1 MIFHDSI
8 QEAKQYGRDAV
19 KEMTARN
26 IPATP
31 DNYAVWYAYVSGRD
45 PDLSRM
51 ISILDGNGQSF
62 TAAICSDL
70 YNKSFASGIDEAA
83 LNATTDRIESEM
95 KRILSYV
102 GEAGQGAA
110 NYSTTLATAHGDI
123 LDSKNVESLTS
134 AVTKVLTETRKMEE
148 MNKNLEHQL
157 ANSTDEIGQLRD
169 DLEDMRKEAMTDALT
184 GIANRKLFDMELRDL
199 AKEAQ
204 ETGDELSLLML
215 DIDHF
220 KKFNDTYGHQTGD
233 QVLKLLASTMTKTVK
248 GDDIPARYGGE
259 EFCVILPGTNLKDA
273 TAVAENIRQRVSSKT
288 LVNRTTKEDLGKL
301 TISIGVGQ
309 FDLGESLADLIKRA
323 DQALYEAKH
332 SGRDCVKTQN
342 DIGANTQTFN

>member
-1 MIFHDSI
+1 MIFHDSKD
-8 QEAKQYGRDAV
+8 EAKEYGHDAFQ
-19 KEMTARN
+19 EMASRN

-45 PDLSRM
+45 PDLMRM
-51 ISILDGNGQSF
+51 ITILDDNAQEYTS
-62 TAAICSDL
+62 AICADL
-70 YNKSFASGIDEAA
+70 YNKSFAAGVDEAT
-83 LNATTDRIESEM
+83 LNATTNRIESEM
-95 KRILSYV
+95 KRILGYV

-110 NYSTTLATAHGDI
+110 EYSTTLATAHGDI
-123 LDSKNVESLTS
+123 LDSKDVTSLTN
-134 AVTKVLTETRKMEE
+134 AVTKVLSETRKMEKI
-148 MNKNLEHQL
+148 NQNLEHKL
-157 ANSTDEIGQLRD
+157 ASSTEEIGQLRD

-199 AKEAQ
+199 AREAM

-220 KKFNDTYGHQTGD
+220 KKFNDNYGHQTGD
-233 QVLKLLASTMTKTVK
+233 QVLKLLASTMTKSVK
-248 GDDIPARYGGE
+248 GGDIPARYGGE

-309 FDLGESLADLIKRA
+309 YDLGESLTDLIKRA
-323 DQALYEAKH
+323 DLALYKAKH
-332 SGRDCVKTQN
+332 SGRNCVKTQI
-342 DIGANTQTFN
+342 DVTQSDQTLN